1 MEKGWLRQTT
11 TDPLAKGQTRVKEA
25 QCNNRLQ
32 MEEEEEE
39 EEVTVGRSGKARNY

>member
-1 MEKGWLRQTT
+1 MGKGWLRQTT

-32 MEEEEEE
+32 MEEEEE
-39 EEVTVGRSGKARNY
+39 VTVGRSGKARNY

>member
-32 MEEEEEE
+32 MEEEE
-39 EEVTVGRSGKARNY
+39 VTVGRSGKARNY

>member
-32 MEEEEEE
+32 MEEEK
-39 EEVTVGRSGKARNY
+39 EVTVGRSGKARNY

>member
-1 MEKGWLRQTT
+1 MGKGWLRQTT

-32 MEEEEEE
+32 MKEEEE